1 MIRRAKKLSM
11 NAFHKAWNGMILI
24 HGTKKSIINAVTQEA
39 ILLGEIDQEGNR
51 LYEYQ
56 QLKKATFHRKFVCG

>member
-1 MIRRAKKLSM
+1 MD
-11 NAFHKAWNGMILI
+11 
-24 HGTKKSIINAVTQEA
+24 TKKSIINAVTQEA

-56 QLKKATFHRKFVCG
+56 QLKKATFPANSFAASSLL